1 MEATIVVL
9 EAMVDVEMVVEMVV
23 EAAVVTT
30 LVPIVAAA
38 LIKDRAGIHTTLI
51 PIRGQPLEVATMAPP
66 MVLPVP

>member
-9 EAMVDVEMVVEMVV
+9 EAVVDVEMDVEVV

-30 LVPIVAAA
+30 LPIVAAA